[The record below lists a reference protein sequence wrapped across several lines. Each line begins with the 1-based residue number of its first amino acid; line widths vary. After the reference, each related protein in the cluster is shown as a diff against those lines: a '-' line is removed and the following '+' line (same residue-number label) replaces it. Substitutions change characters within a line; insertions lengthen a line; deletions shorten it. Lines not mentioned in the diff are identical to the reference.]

1 VQTIQ
6 EAQRALQSGAT
17 NARSLTERCLA
28 AAKSEGGEGLRTFLR
43 LNEATALARADEI
56 DALRRRSAELPP
68 YAGIRISIKDLFD
81 AQGEVTT
88 AGSVVLKSAAP
99 AKTDAPAVTR
109 LRAAGFIIIGR
120 TNMTEFAYSGVG
132 LNPHYGT
139 PKNPYERSRGRI
151 PGGSSSGAAISVA
164 DGMAFAG
171 LGTDTGGSCRIPAA
185 LTGLVG
191 WKSTAARV
199 PREGVLPL
207 SPTLDSIGWLTRSVS
222 CCAILDA
229 VVAGN
234 KPAVSLKRASLRSFR
249 FAVPQTLVF
258 EDIEPTVATAFEH
271 ALKRLSEAGATINPI
286 AFKELHELSE
296 INSKGGFAAAE
307 SYAWHRRLI
316 ETHGEQYDPRVR
328 VRILRGAAQTTADY
342 TELVQAR
349 RRLIDDVSS
358 WIYDFDAIL
367 LPTTPIIAPT
377 FDEVATDHDYTR
389 LNLLLLRNPSIAN
402 FLDLCAVSLPC
413 HEPDKAP
420 VGLMMITARG
430 HDEHLLTVATEA
442 ERALT
447 PGSTGKFPGP
457 A

>member
-1 VQTIQ
+1 
-6 EAQRALQSGAT
+6 
-17 NARSLTERCLA
+17 
-28 AAKSEGGEGLRTFLR
+28 
-43 LNEATALARADEI
+43 
-56 DALRRRSAELPP
+56 
-68 YAGIRISIKDLFD
+68 
-81 AQGEVTT
+81 
-88 AGSVVLKSAAP
+88 
-99 AKTDAPAVTR
+99 
-109 LRAAGFIIIGR
+109 
-120 TNMTEFAYSGVG
+120 MTEFAYSGVG

-151 PGGSSSGAAISVA
+151 PGGSSSGVAISVA

-185 LTGLVG
+185 LPGLVG
-191 WKSTAARV
+191 WKSTM

-307 SYAWHRRLI
+307 SYTWHRRLI
-316 ETHGEQYDPRVR
+316 ETHALEYVFC
-328 VRILRGAAQTTADY
+328 AAQRKQ
-342 TELVQAR
+342 L
-349 RRLIDDVSS
+349 
-358 WIYDFDAIL
+358 
-367 LPTTPIIAPT
+367 PII
-377 FDEVATDHDYTR
+377 
-389 LNLLLLRNPSIAN
+389 PSSSKLAA
-402 FLDLCAVSLPC
+402 D
-413 HEPDKAP
+413 
-420 VGLMMITARG
+420 
-430 HDEHLLTVATEA
+430 
-442 ERALT
+442 
-447 PGSTGKFPGP
+447 
-457 A
+457 